1 MAVPNQRYWRAAIV
15 GCALAAAIYVTYLR
29 PARSPQLPESAGW
42 DDLAPCSDAL
52 SLDRTKQLSLE
63 SDGRAVLHDI
73 RPVKPGETPQD
84 RTANG
89 AWRLD
94 ASSKR
99 YSITFKDET
108 TNYQLLASS
117 DISTCVLVKGELDT
131 ANLLKSWFAIIDDD
145 AADYGPDYSE
155 RHEPR

>member
-1 MAVPNQRYWRAAIV
+1 MGVLNQRYRRAAIA
-15 GCALAAAIYVTYLR
+15 GCTFAAAIYVIYLR
-29 PARSPQLPESAGW
+29 PAKSPQLPENPGW

-52 SLDRTKQLSLE
+52 SLDRTKQLTLE
-63 SDGRAVLHDI
+63 IDGRAVLHDI
-73 RPVKPGETPQD
+73 RPVKPGEAPQD
-84 RTANG
+84 RTTNG
-89 AWRLD
+89 AWRFD

-117 DISTCVLVKGELDT
+117 DITTCVLVKGELDT
-131 ANLLKSWFAIIDDD
+131 ANLLESWFATIGDD

-155 RHEPR
+155 SHEPR